1 MITNKTR
8 PALILAGLIVG
19 GIAVAAAFVPSA
31 EKTPVTGREPS
42 LPESVSAA
50 LIVTGFLR
58 GEASKTWTNAV
69 VTAIG
74 EYAAFYGDTPLGLIA
89 LRESSKLPAERAF
102 EAASVEAIIQ
112 AAKARDLYRWDVLR
126 SSAV

>member
-8 PALILAGLIVG
+8 PALILAGLVVG
-19 GIAVAAAFVPSA
+19 GIAVAAALAPSSA
-31 EKTPVTGREPS
+31 KTPVIGREPT
-42 LPESVSAA
+42 LPEGVSAA

-58 GEASKTWTNAV
+58 GDASRTWTNAV

-74 EYAAFYGDTPLGLIA
+74 EYAAFYGDTPLGLAA
-89 LRESSKLPAERAF
+89 LRESSKPLADRAF
-102 EAASVEAIIQ
+102 DAASVEAIIQ